1 MRRIFIG
8 TLVVLTIALI
18 NGCANRKI
26 TRVDPNETIDL
37 SGRWNDSDSRLV
49 SEEMIGDLLTSAW
62 IPRYLKA
69 NDKRPVVVVGLV
81 ENKSHEHINSE
92 TFIKDVE
99 KAIIRD
105 GNIRLVVAGEK
116 RNELRKERAEQ
127 QDYASPETT
136 KKWGKELGSD
146 FILQGTI
153 NSIVDS
159 YKKQKVSELT
169 RSTFNSRTSRPTR
182 LSGWVTRRS
191 RNKSATGYCNIET
204 FKRMK
209 ISLPS
214 PTLLNKRKKCSCITS
229 PLPKEGGLEK
239 VNPFIFNFQ
248 FSIFNCSSRFSF
260 LRMRHLVPANG
271 RFQSSRQHGKFRE
284 SE

>member
-136 KKWGKELGSD
+136 KKWGKELGAD

-159 YKKQKVSELT
+159 YKKQKVVTYQIDLQLT
-169 RSTFNSRTSRPTR
+169 
-182 LSGWVTRRS
+182 
-191 RNKSATGYCNIET
+191 NIET
-204 FKRMK
+204 NEVVCMVDNN
-209 ISLPS
+209 I
-214 PTLLNKRKKCSCITS
+214 NKQITDRV
-229 PLPKEGGLEK
+229 L
-239 VNPFIFNFQ
+239 
-248 FSIFNCSSRFSF
+248 
-260 LRMRHLVPANG
+260 
-271 RFQSSRQHGKFRE
+271 
-284 SE
+284 

>member
-62 IPRYLKA
+62 ILRYLKA

-136 KKWGKELGSD
+136 KKWGKELGAD

-159 YKKQKVSELT
+159 YKKQKVVTYQIDLQLT
-169 RSTFNSRTSRPTR
+169 
-182 LSGWVTRRS
+182 
-191 RNKSATGYCNIET
+191 NIET
-204 FKRMK
+204 NEVVWMGDKK
-209 ISLPS
+209 I
-214 PTLLNKRKKCSCITS
+214 KKQISDRV
-229 PLPKEGGLEK
+229 L
-239 VNPFIFNFQ
+239 
-248 FSIFNCSSRFSF
+248 
-260 LRMRHLVPANG
+260 
-271 RFQSSRQHGKFRE
+271 
-284 SE
+284 

>member
-69 NDKRPVVVVGLV
+69 NDKRPVVVVVLV

-136 KKWGKELGSD
+136 KKWGKELGAD

-159 YKKQKVSELT
+159 YKKQKVVTYQIDLQLT
-169 RSTFNSRTSRPTR
+169 
-182 LSGWVTRRS
+182 
-191 RNKSATGYCNIET
+191 NIET
-204 FKRMK
+204 NEVVWMGDKK
-209 ISLPS
+209 I
-214 PTLLNKRKKCSCITS
+214 KKQISDRV
-229 PLPKEGGLEK
+229 L
-239 VNPFIFNFQ
+239 
-248 FSIFNCSSRFSF
+248 
-260 LRMRHLVPANG
+260 
-271 RFQSSRQHGKFRE
+271 
-284 SE
+284 

>member
-136 KKWGKELGSD
+136 KKWGKELGAD

-159 YKKQKVSELT
+159 YKKQKVVTYQIDLQLT
-169 RSTFNSRTSRPTR
+169 
-182 LSGWVTRRS
+182 
-191 RNKSATGYCNIET
+191 NIET
-204 FKRMK
+204 NAVVWMGDKK
-209 ISLPS
+209 I
-214 PTLLNKRKKCSCITS
+214 KKQISDRV
-229 PLPKEGGLEK
+229 L
-239 VNPFIFNFQ
+239 
-248 FSIFNCSSRFSF
+248 
-260 LRMRHLVPANG
+260 
-271 RFQSSRQHGKFRE
+271 
-284 SE
+284 

>member
-1 MRRIFIG
+1 MRRLFIG
-8 TLVVLTIALI
+8 TLIVLTIALI
-18 NGCANRKI
+18 NGCANRQI
-26 TRVDPNETIDL
+26 TRVDPNTTIDL

-62 IPRYLKA
+62 IPRYTKA
-69 NDKRPVVVVGLV
+69 NAKRPVIVVGLV
-81 ENKSHEHINSE
+81 ENKSHEHINAE

-136 KKWGKELGSD
+136 KKWGKELGAD

-159 YKKQKVSELT
+159 YKKQKVVTYQIDLQLT
-169 RSTFNSRTSRPTR
+169 
-182 LSGWVTRRS
+182 
-191 RNKSATGYCNIET
+191 NIET
-204 FKRMK
+204 NEVVWMGDKK
-209 ISLPS
+209 I
-214 PTLLNKRKKCSCITS
+214 KKQIKDRV
-229 PLPKEGGLEK
+229 L
-239 VNPFIFNFQ
+239 
-248 FSIFNCSSRFSF
+248 
-260 LRMRHLVPANG
+260 
-271 RFQSSRQHGKFRE
+271 
-284 SE
+284 

>member
-136 KKWGKELGSD
+136 KKWGKELGAD

-159 YKKQKVSELT
+159 YKKQKV
-169 RSTFNSRTSRPTR
+169 
-182 LSGWVTRRS
+182 VTYQIDLQL
-191 RNKSATGYCNIET
+191 KNIET
-204 FKRMK
+204 NEVVWMGDKK
-209 ISLPS
+209 I
-214 PTLLNKRKKCSCITS
+214 KKQISDRV
-229 PLPKEGGLEK
+229 L
-239 VNPFIFNFQ
+239 
-248 FSIFNCSSRFSF
+248 
-260 LRMRHLVPANG
+260 
-271 RFQSSRQHGKFRE
+271 
-284 SE
+284 

>member
-136 KKWGKELGSD
+136 KKWGKELGAN

-159 YKKQKVSELT
+159 YKKQKVVTYQIDLQLT
-169 RSTFNSRTSRPTR
+169 
-182 LSGWVTRRS
+182 
-191 RNKSATGYCNIET
+191 NIET
-204 FKRMK
+204 NEVVWMGDKK
-209 ISLPS
+209 I
-214 PTLLNKRKKCSCITS
+214 KKQISDRV
-229 PLPKEGGLEK
+229 L
-239 VNPFIFNFQ
+239 
-248 FSIFNCSSRFSF
+248 
-260 LRMRHLVPANG
+260 
-271 RFQSSRQHGKFRE
+271 
-284 SE
+284 

>member
-26 TRVDPNETIDL
+26 PRVDPNETIDL

-136 KKWGKELGSD
+136 KKWGKELGAD

-159 YKKQKVSELT
+159 YKKQKVVTYQIDLQLT
-169 RSTFNSRTSRPTR
+169 
-182 LSGWVTRRS
+182 
-191 RNKSATGYCNIET
+191 NIET
-204 FKRMK
+204 NEVVWMGDKK
-209 ISLPS
+209 I
-214 PTLLNKRKKCSCITS
+214 KKQISDRV
-229 PLPKEGGLEK
+229 L
-239 VNPFIFNFQ
+239 
-248 FSIFNCSSRFSF
+248 
-260 LRMRHLVPANG
+260 
-271 RFQSSRQHGKFRE
+271 
-284 SE
+284 

>member
-1 MRRIFIG
+1 MRRLFIG

-136 KKWGKELGSD
+136 KKWGKELGAD

-159 YKKQKVSELT
+159 YKKQKVVTYQIDLQLT
-169 RSTFNSRTSRPTR
+169 
-182 LSGWVTRRS
+182 
-191 RNKSATGYCNIET
+191 NIET
-204 FKRMK
+204 NEVVWMGDKK
-209 ISLPS
+209 I
-214 PTLLNKRKKCSCITS
+214 KKQISDRV
-229 PLPKEGGLEK
+229 L
-239 VNPFIFNFQ
+239 
-248 FSIFNCSSRFSF
+248 
-260 LRMRHLVPANG
+260 
-271 RFQSSRQHGKFRE
+271 
-284 SE
+284 

>member
-136 KKWGKELGSD
+136 KKWGKELGAD
-146 FILQGTI
+146 LILQGTI

-159 YKKQKVSELT
+159 YKKQKVVTYQIDLQLT
-169 RSTFNSRTSRPTR
+169 
-182 LSGWVTRRS
+182 
-191 RNKSATGYCNIET
+191 NIET
-204 FKRMK
+204 NEVVWMGDKK
-209 ISLPS
+209 I
-214 PTLLNKRKKCSCITS
+214 KKQISDRV
-229 PLPKEGGLEK
+229 L
-239 VNPFIFNFQ
+239 
-248 FSIFNCSSRFSF
+248 
-260 LRMRHLVPANG
+260 
-271 RFQSSRQHGKFRE
+271 
-284 SE
+284 

>member
-18 NGCANRKI
+18 NGCDNRKI
-26 TRVDPNETIDL
+26 TRVDPSETIDL

-136 KKWGKELGSD
+136 KKWGKELGAD

-159 YKKQKVSELT
+159 YKKQKVVTYQIDLQLT
-169 RSTFNSRTSRPTR
+169 
-182 LSGWVTRRS
+182 
-191 RNKSATGYCNIET
+191 NIET
-204 FKRMK
+204 NEVVWMGDKK
-209 ISLPS
+209 I
-214 PTLLNKRKKCSCITS
+214 KK
-229 PLPKEGGLEK
+229 
-239 VNPFIFNFQ
+239 
-248 FSIFNCSSRFSF
+248 
-260 LRMRHLVPANG
+260 
-271 RFQSSRQHGKFRE
+271 QSSDRVL
-284 SE
+284 